1 MVCSLFGV
9 HWVILSSVVELIACW
24 SGKFFRIKTKVLGE
38 CFFIVLC
45 GSFGGKGIHAPLKE
59 WKIDSWVEA
68 SLPSYF
74 VWMGKYFG
82 CFYFQLFAWY
92 AFFLYFHCYLVFISL
107 LPLAHCLCAFFL
119 FIFLYLISM
128 NFITKKKKKRKKK
141 KKPLLQASLDILP
154 WWVQITSLSTTVHL
168 LWGLFNFV
176 LFYMCWGKGGRILER

>member
-1 MVCSLFGV
+1 M
-9 HWVILSSVVELIACW
+9 LSSVVELIACW

-128 NFITKKKKKRKKK
+128 NFITKKIKNKKKRKRNHYYR
-141 KKPLLQASLDILP
+141 LHLTSFLDE
-154 WWVQITSLSTTVHL
+154 
-168 LWGLFNFV
+168 
-176 LFYMCWGKGGRILER
+176 YK